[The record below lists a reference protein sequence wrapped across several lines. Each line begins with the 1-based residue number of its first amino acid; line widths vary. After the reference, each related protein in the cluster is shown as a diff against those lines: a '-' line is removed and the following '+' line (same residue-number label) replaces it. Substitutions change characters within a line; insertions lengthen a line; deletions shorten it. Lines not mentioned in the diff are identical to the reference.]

1 MRTSNTALLVFSLS
15 LQEELKNKAF
25 FGQHNLGKSLS
36 NNTKK
41 IANQSGLPVLYFD
54 EKQQSGVNFG
64 ERFSNALQDVF
75 EAGYDKIITI
85 GNDCPLLDVRHIQ
98 QAKKALDNNGN
109 AIGPT
114 ADGGFYLLGIS
125 KDDFDYH
132 SFLEFTWNTAFVYQ
146 EVLDNI
152 IDSNPSCIVLEE
164 LQDIDF
170 LSDIYNISTR
180 YLLNEALRR
189 SIQAIQKQA
198 SPSYSHI
205 DFNILQCLQQIP
217 FNKGSPVPLLIQL

>member
-1 MRTSNTALLVFSLS
+1 MRNSNTALLVFSLS

-36 NNTKK
+36 DNTKK

-114 ADGGFYLLGIS
+114 TDGGFYLLGIS

-132 SFLEFTWNTAFVYQ
+132 SFLDFSWNTALVYQ
-146 EVLDNI
+146 EALDNI
-152 IDSNPSCIVLEE
+152 IYSNPSCTVLEE

-180 YLLNEALRR
+180 YILNEALRK
-189 SIQAIQKQA
+189 SIHAIQKFA
-198 SPSYSHI
+198 SPFYSPS
-205 DFNILQCLQQIP
+205 DLTTLQFLQQTP
-217 FNKGSPVPLLIQL
+217 FNKGSPLPFLIQL

>member
-1 MRTSNTALLVFSLS
+1 MRNSSTALLVFSLS

-36 NNTKK
+36 DNTQN
-41 IANQSGLPVLYFD
+41 IANQSGLPIIYFD
-54 EKQQSGVNFG
+54 ETHQFGSNFG
-64 ERFSNALQDVF
+64 EKFSNALQNVF
-75 EAGYDKIITI
+75 DAGYDKIITI
-85 GNDCPLLDVRHIQ
+85 GNDCPQLDVRHIQ
-98 QAKKALDNNGN
+98 QAKEALDNNGN

-114 ADGGFYLLGIS
+114 VDGGFYLLGIS

-152 IDSNPSCIVLEE
+152 INSNSSCTILEK
-164 LQDIDF
+164 LRDIDF
-170 LSDIYNISTR
+170 LSDIYNLSTR
-180 YLLNEALRR
+180 HILNEALRR
-189 SIQAIQKQA
+189 SVQAIQKQA
-198 SPSYSHI
+198 SPSYGHS